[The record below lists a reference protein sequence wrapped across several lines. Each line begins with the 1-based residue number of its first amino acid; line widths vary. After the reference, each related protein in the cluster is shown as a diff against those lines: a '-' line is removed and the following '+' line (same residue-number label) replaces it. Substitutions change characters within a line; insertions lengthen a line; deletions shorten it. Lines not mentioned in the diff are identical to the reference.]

1 MSATARRRACSLCGV
16 CEACCRSGNSR
27 GTCPGRTSLAAL
39 LTATHKLLDDRHPL
53 PNTNSSTGSSSSNS
67 DAAKLHLPRSE
78 GRWHQATVGQTT
90 TLAWQ
95 PSPPDPVSTP
105 VPKTAAAALRE
116 TVGSSGGGG
125 GGGGGI
131 CSAAEATKIQAE
143 AQAAALFAA
152 PLYFDCGGKPGW
164 HGAQFVLKAIPPKVR
179 SVICI
184 NLQFS

>member
-1 MSATARRRACSLCGV
+1 
-16 CEACCRSGNSR
+16 
-27 GTCPGRTSLAAL
+27 
-39 LTATHKLLDDRHPL
+39 
-53 PNTNSSTGSSSSNS
+53 
-67 DAAKLHLPRSE
+67 
-78 GRWHQATVGQTT
+78 VGQTT